1 MNEHITVFDRYNKL
15 LNDAEHLLDKCEPR
29 NADHRLVKIQT
40 LLGQVETMEKLLNRQ
55 LTTKKICFEM
65 DSNSLNQEKVS
76 DIAIKKEKLEK
87 AKQNIPKEKYNSLIT
102 CLGCGETFPCYA
114 PIKEK
119 KKYYHPSFYIHC
131 GTCPD
136 YLKLELY
143 RSCDKCQVTYI
154 NYHAFASHMK
164 RCRDKFG
171 SASSKQDET
180 PSIKRV
186 KNIPPKSHNDDF
198 I

>member
-1 MNEHITVFDRYNKL
+1 
-15 LNDAEHLLDKCEPR
+15 
-29 NADHRLVKIQT
+29 
-40 LLGQVETMEKLLNRQ
+40 MEKLLNRQ

-76 DIAIKKEKLEK
+76 DITIKKEELEK
-87 AKQNIPKEKYNSLIT
+87 AKQVRRVERPKKVKTEKLQKTKDRIYEPFCPKQNIPKEKYNSLIS
-102 CLGCGETFPCYA
+102 CLGCGGTFPCYA

-164 RCRDKFG
+164 RCQDKFD

-180 PSIKRV
+180 PSIKEV